1 MCVTVV
7 TEGRGR
13 QGRRHV
19 GRAPRVGTTV
29 QAFDLARRF
38 GIRVYEVEDL
48 EPDVVYVEGQS
59 LGFIRAGLSPSD
71 RRWVADWLL
80 SAALCDLSG
89 LAP

>member
-1 MCVTVV
+1 M
-7 TEGRGR
+7 
-13 QGRRHV
+13 
-19 GRAPRVGTTV
+19 
-29 QAFDLARRF
+29 QAFDLVRRF

-71 RRWVADWLL
+71 RRWAADWLL
-80 SAALCDLSG
+80 SAALCELSD